1 MQLGK
6 IQTLTITRFSPNGA
20 YLSDDLSALGVDF
33 DTNAKSA
40 QSIAPNA
47 KSTKK
52 ESTQNT
58 TQKLAQTSV
67 RDSAQKFTHSFSQN
81 QSIAQSA
88 TQSIAQTP
96 AQIPPKI
103 PTKIHTQI
111 PAQSITQAPVQI
123 PISEVL
129 LPNKFCPSGAKVGD
143 EVQAFIYT
151 DSQDRFI
158 ATTQSPLATLGQ
170 IAFLRVVSVGQNGVF
185 LDLGLDK
192 DIFMPSKNP
201 KSYALDSLVAVKI
214 CADKSHRLI
223 AKKGIKDTL
232 KPYRAKH
239 RGAHRGTK
247 VEILPFEI
255 SPLGVG
261 CVVEGK
267 YYGLLYAWQSSHKAK
282 STHRD
287 FASKDSTRKDFPH
300 RDSPQKSSQN
310 LHKVDSS
317 EVLKKLGLSL
327 GVKSSAFIQNVRPDG
342 KLDLTLQSK
351 SNTKDE
357 AQKVLEILHSLR
369 KDNEVLE
376 FHYDSPPQLLYK
388 TFGISKKAFKRVLS
402 HLIATSC
409 IELRDGKI
417 TLLDSANSAHK
428 STKNPSQKP

>member
-6 IQTLTITRFSPNGA
+6 IQILTITRFSPNGA
-20 YLSDDLSALGVDF
+20 YLSDDLSALGADF
-33 DTNAKSA
+33 GTNTKLA
-40 QSIAPNA
+40 QSIASNA

-58 TQKLAQTSV
+58 TQKLAQTSA
-67 RDSAQKFTHSFSQN
+67 RDSAQKSAHSFSQN

-88 TQSIAQTP
+88 TQSITQVP

-103 PTKIHTQI
+103 PTQT
-111 PAQSITQAPVQI
+111 PALSITQTTVQI

-192 DIFMPSKNP
+192 DIFMPTKNP

-261 CVVEGK
+261 CIVEGK
-267 YYGLLYAWQSSHKAK
+267 YYGLLYAWQSSPKAK

-287 FASKDSTRKDFPH
+287 FTSKDSNRKDFYC
-300 RDSPQKSSQN
+300 RDFPPKSSQN
-310 LHKVDSS
+310 PRNIDSS
-317 EVLKKLGLSL
+317 EVLKKLELSL

-357 AQKVLEILHSLR
+357 AQKVLDILRSL
-369 KDNEVLE
+369 KKANEVLE
-376 FHYDSPPQLLYK
+376 FHYDSPPQLLDK

-409 IELRDGKI
+409 IELKEGKI

-428 STKNPSQKP
+428 STKNPRFSQKP

>member
-20 YLSDDLSALGVDF
+20 YLSDDLSALGADF
-33 DTNAKSA
+33 DTNAKMA
-40 QSIAPNA
+40 QSIASNA

-58 TQKLAQTSV
+58 TQKLAQTST
-67 RDSAQKFTHSFSQN
+67 RDSAQKSTHSFSQN

-88 TQSIAQTP
+88 IQSITQTPAQSIAQT
-96 AQIPPKI
+96 
-103 PTKIHTQI
+103 TVQI
-111 PAQSITQAPVQI
+111 PA
-123 PISEVL
+123 SEVL
-129 LPNKFCPSGAKVGD
+129 LPNKFCPSSAKVGD

-214 CADKSHRLI
+214 CSDKSYRLI

-232 KPYRAKH
+232 KPYKAKH

-261 CVVEGK
+261 CIVEGK
-267 YYGLLYAWQSSHKAK
+267 YYGLLYAWQSSPKAK

-310 LHKVDSS
+310 PHKIDSS
-317 EVLKKLGLSL
+317 EVLKKLELSL

-357 AQKVLEILHSLR
+357 AQKVLEILHSLQ

-376 FHYDSPPQLLYK
+376 FHYDSPPQLLDK

-409 IELRDGKI
+409 IELREGKI

-428 STKNPSQKP
+428 STKNPRFSQKA

>member
-20 YLSDDLSALGVDF
+20 YLSDDLSALGADF
-33 DTNAKSA
+33 DTNAKMA
-40 QSIAPNA
+40 QSIASNA

-58 TQKLAQTSV
+58 TQKLAQTST
-67 RDSAQKFTHSFSQN
+67 RDSAQKSTHSFSQN

-88 TQSIAQTP
+88 IQSITQTPAQSIAQT
-96 AQIPPKI
+96 
-103 PTKIHTQI
+103 TVQI
-111 PAQSITQAPVQI
+111 PA
-123 PISEVL
+123 SEVL
-129 LPNKFCPSGAKVGD
+129 LPNKFCPSSAKVGD

-214 CADKSHRLI
+214 CSDKSYRLI

-232 KPYRAKH
+232 KPYKAKH

-261 CVVEGK
+261 CIVEGK
-267 YYGLLYAWQSSHKAK
+267 YYGLLYAWQSSPKAK

-310 LHKVDSS
+310 PHKIDSS
-317 EVLKKLGLSL
+317 EVLKKLELSL

-357 AQKVLEILHSLR
+357 AQKVLEILHSLQ
-369 KDNEVLE
+369 KANEVLE
-376 FHYDSPPQLLYK
+376 FHYDSPPQLLDK

-409 IELRDGKI
+409 IELREGKI
-417 TLLDSANSAHK
+417 TLLDSANCPHK
-428 STKNPSQKP
+428 SASKS

>member
-6 IQTLTITRFSPNGA
+6 IQTLTIVRFSPNGA
-20 YLSDDLSALGVDF
+20 YLSDDLSALGADF
-33 DTNAKSA
+33 GTSAKIV
-40 QSIAPNA
+40 QSIVPNA
-47 KSTKK
+47 KSTAK

-58 TQKLAQTSV
+58 TQKLPQTST
-67 RDSAQKFTHSFSQN
+67 RDSAQKSTHSFSQN
-81 QSIAQSA
+81 QSITQSA
-88 TQSIAQTP
+88 TQSIAQ
-96 AQIPPKI
+96 ASEQI

-111 PAQSITQAPVQI
+111 TALGITQTPVQI

-129 LPNKFCPSGAKVGD
+129 LPNKFCPSDAKVGD

-261 CVVEGK
+261 CIVEGK
-267 YYGLLYAWQSSHKAK
+267 YYGLLYAWQSSPKAK

-287 FASKDSTRKDFPH
+287 FASKDSAHKDFPH
-300 RDSPQKSSQN
+300 RDFPTKSSQN
-310 LHKVDSS
+310 PNEIDSS

-351 SNTKDE
+351 SNTKNE
-357 AQKVLEILHSLR
+357 AQKVLEILHSLQ
-369 KDNEVLE
+369 KADKVLE
-376 FHYDSPPQLLYK
+376 FHYDSPPQLLDK

-409 IELRDGKI
+409 IELREGKI
-417 TLLDSANSAHK
+417 TLLDSVQSPHK
-428 STKNPSQKP
+428 STKNPRFSQKP

>member
-6 IQTLTITRFSPNGA
+6 IQTLIITRFSPNGA

-33 DTNAKSA
+33 DTNTKSA
-40 QSIAPNA
+40 QSIASNA

-88 TQSIAQTP
+88 TQSIAQAS
-96 AQIPPKI
+96 AQIH
-103 PTKIHTQI
+103 TKIHSQI
-111 PAQSITQAPVQI
+111 PAQIITQTPVQI
-123 PISEVL
+123 PASEVL

-170 IAFLRVVSVGQNGVF
+170 VAFLRVVSVGQNGVF

-232 KPYRAKH
+232 KPYKAKH

-261 CVVEGK
+261 CIVEGK
-267 YYGLLYAWQSSHKAK
+267 YYGLLYAWQSSPKAK
-282 STHRD
+282 STH
-287 FASKDSTRKDFPH
+287 KDFPH

-310 LHKVDSS
+310 PNKIDSS

-327 GVKSSAFIQNVRPDG
+327 GVKSSVFIQNVRPDG

-351 SNTKDE
+351 ANTKDE
-357 AQKVLEILHSLR
+357 AQKVLEILRSL
-369 KDNEVLE
+369 KKANEVLE
-376 FHYDSPPQLLYK
+376 FHYDSPPQLLDK

-409 IELRDGKI
+409 IELKEGKI

-428 STKNPSQKP
+428 STKNPRFSQKP

>member
-20 YLSDDLSALGVDF
+20 YLG
-33 DTNAKSA
+33 KSA
-40 QSIAPNA
+40 TNT
-47 KSTKK
+47 KSTNTQKSK
-52 ESTQNT
+52 IYKQKSTQIP
-58 TQKLAQTSV
+58 
-67 RDSAQKFTHSFSQN
+67 SQ
-81 QSIAQSA
+81 IC
-88 TQSIAQTP
+88 
-96 AQIPPKI
+96 
-103 PTKIHTQI
+103 TQI
-111 PAQSITQAPVQI
+111 PA
-123 PISEVL
+123 SEVL

-143 EVQAFIYT
+143 EVQVFIYT

-170 IAFLRVVSVGQNGVF
+170 IALLRVVSVGQNGVF

-201 KSYALDSLVAVKI
+201 KSYALGSLVAVKI

-267 YYGLLYAWQSSHKAK
+267 YYGLLYASQSSPKAK

-287 FASKDSTRKDFPH
+287 FASKDSARKDFYR
-300 RDSPQKSSQN
+300 RDSSPKSSQN
-310 LHKVDSS
+310 PRNIDSS

-351 SNTKDE
+351 ANTKNE
-357 AQKVLEILHSLR
+357 AQKVLEILHSLQR
-369 KDNEVLE
+369 ANEVLE
-376 FHYDSPPQLLYK
+376 FHYDSSPQLLNK

-409 IELRDGKI
+409 IELKEGKI
-417 TLLDSANSAHK
+417 ALLDSVQSPHK
-428 STKNPSQKP
+428 STKNPRFSQKS

>member
-6 IQTLTITRFSPNGA
+6 IQTLTIVRFSPNGA
-20 YLSDDLSALGVDF
+20 YLSDDLSALSADF
-33 DTNAKSA
+33 GTNAKSA

-58 TQKLAQTSV
+58 TQKLPQTSA
-67 RDSAQKFTHSFSQN
+67 RDSAQKSTHSFSQN
-81 QSIAQSA
+81 QNIAQSA
-88 TQSIAQTP
+88 TQSIAQAST
-96 AQIPPKI
+96 QI
-103 PTKIHTQI
+103 PTKIHSQI
-111 PAQSITQAPVQI
+111 PAQVITQAPVQI

-143 EVQAFIYT
+143 EVQVFIYT

-232 KPYRAKH
+232 KPYKAKH
-239 RGAHRGTK
+239 SGAHRGTK

-261 CVVEGK
+261 CIVEGK
-267 YYGLLYAWQSSHKAK
+267 YYGLLYAWQSSPKAK

-287 FASKDSTRKDFPH
+287 FASKDSAHKDFPH
-300 RDSPQKSSQN
+300 RDFPTKSSQN
-310 LHKVDSS
+310 PHKIDSS

-327 GVKSSAFIQNVRPDG
+327 GIKSSAFIQNVRPDG

-357 AQKVLEILHSLR
+357 AQKVLEILRSLQ
-369 KDNEVLE
+369 KANKVLE
-376 FHYDSPPQLLYK
+376 FHYDSSPQLLDK

-409 IELRDGKI
+409 VELREGKI
-417 TLLDSANSAHK
+417 ILLDSANSAHK
-428 STKNPSQKP
+428 NTKNLRFSQKP

>member
-20 YLSDDLSALGVDF
+20 YLSDDLSALGADF

-40 QSIAPNA
+40 QSIASNA

-58 TQKLAQTSV
+58 TQKLPQTST
-67 RDSAQKFTHSFSQN
+67 RDSAQKSTHSFSQN

-88 TQSIAQTP
+88 TQSITQTP
-96 AQIPPKI
+96 AQIH
-103 PTKIHTQI
+103 TKIHTQI
-111 PAQSITQAPVQI
+111 SAQSIAQTPVQI

-267 YYGLLYAWQSSHKAK
+267 YYGLLYAWQGNHKAK

-287 FASKDSTRKDFPH
+287 FASKDSTRKDFCH
-300 RDSPQKSSQN
+300 RDFSQKSSQN
-310 LHKVDSS
+310 PHKIDSS

-327 GVKSSAFIQNVRPDG
+327 GVKSSAFIQNVRSDG
-342 KLDLTLQSK
+342 KLDLSLQSK
-351 SNTKDE
+351 ANTKDE
-357 AQKVLEILHSLR
+357 AQKVLEILHSLQ
-369 KDNEVLE
+369 KANKVLE
-376 FHYDSPPQLLYK
+376 FHYDSPPQLLDK

-409 IELRDGKI
+409 IELREGKI
-417 TLLDSANSAHK
+417 TLLDSANSTHK
-428 STKNPSQKP
+428 STKNPRFSQKP

>member
-20 YLSDDLSALGVDF
+20 YLSDDLSALGADF

-58 TQKLAQTSV
+58 TQKLAQTSA
-67 RDSAQKFTHSFSQN
+67 RDSAQKSTHSFSQN

-88 TQSIAQTP
+88 TQSITQTP

-103 PTKIHTQI
+103 HTQI
-111 PAQSITQAPVQI
+111 PAQIITQTPVQI
-123 PISEVL
+123 PASEVL

-158 ATTQSPLATLGQ
+158 ATTQTPLATLGQ

-267 YYGLLYAWQSSHKAK
+267 YYGLLYAWQSNPKAK

-287 FASKDSTRKDFPH
+287 FASKGSAHKDFPH

-310 LHKVDSS
+310 PHKVDSS

-351 SNTKDE
+351 SNAKDE
-357 AQKVLEILHSLR
+357 AQKVLEILRSLR

-376 FHYDSPPQLLYK
+376 FHYDSPPQLLNK

-409 IELRDGKI
+409 IELKEGKI

-428 STKNPSQKP
+428 STKNPRFRQKP

>member
-6 IQTLTITRFSPNGA
+6 IQTLIITRFSPNGA
-20 YLSDDLSALGVDF
+20 YLSDDLSALGADF
-33 DTNAKSA
+33 DTNAKLA
-40 QSIAPNA
+40 QSIASNT
-47 KSTKK
+47 KSTKR
-52 ESTQNT
+52 ESTQDT
-58 TQKLAQTSV
+58 TQKLPQTSTQ
-67 RDSAQKFTHSFSQN
+67 DSTPKSAQ
-81 QSIAQSA
+81 IP
-88 TQSIAQTP
+88 IAQTYV
-96 AQIPPKI
+96 
-103 PTKIHTQI
+103 QI
-111 PAQSITQAPVQI
+111 PA
-123 PISEVL
+123 SEVL

-170 IAFLRVVSVGQNGVF
+170 VAFLRVVSVGQNGVF

-223 AKKGIKDTL
+223 AKRGIKDTL

-239 RGAHRGTK
+239 RGAHRGAK

-261 CVVEGK
+261 CIVEGK
-267 YYGLLYAWQSSHKAK
+267 YYGLLYAWQSSPKAK

-287 FASKDSTRKDFPH
+287 FASKDSIHRDFPH
-300 RDSPQKSSQN
+300 KDFSTKSSQN
-310 LHKVDSS
+310 PHKVDSS

-351 SNTKDE
+351 ANTKNE
-357 AQKVLEILHSLR
+357 AQKVLEILHSLQ
-369 KDNEVLE
+369 KDSQVLE
-376 FHYDSPPQLLYK
+376 FHYDSPPQLLDK
-388 TFGISKKAFKRVLS
+388 TFGISKKAFKRALS
-402 HLIATSC
+402 HLIAISC
-409 IELRDGKI
+409 IELKEGKI
-417 TLLDSANSAHK
+417 ILLDSANCPHK
-428 STKNPSQKP
+428 STKNPRFSQKP

>member
-20 YLSDDLSALGVDF
+20 YLG
-33 DTNAKSA
+33 KSA
-40 QSIAPNA
+40 TNT
-47 KSTKK
+47 KSTNTQKSK
-52 ESTQNT
+52 IYKQESTQIP
-58 TQKLAQTSV
+58 
-67 RDSAQKFTHSFSQN
+67 SQ
-81 QSIAQSA
+81 IC
-88 TQSIAQTP
+88 
-96 AQIPPKI
+96 
-103 PTKIHTQI
+103 TQI
-111 PAQSITQAPVQI
+111 PA
-123 PISEVL
+123 SEVL
-129 LPNKFCPSGAKVGD
+129 LPNKFCPSDAKVGD
-143 EVQAFIYT
+143 EVQVFIYT

-201 KSYALDSLVAVKI
+201 KSYALGSLVAVKI

-232 KPYRAKH
+232 KPYKAK
-239 RGAHRGTK
+239 HRGTK

-267 YYGLLYAWQSSHKAK
+267 YYGLLYATQGEHKAK

-287 FASKDSTRKDFPH
+287 FASKDSTYKDFY
-300 RDSPQKSSQN
+300 RSDSSPKSSQN
-310 LHKVDSS
+310 PLNIDSS

-351 SNTKDE
+351 ANTKNE
-357 AQKVLEILHSLR
+357 AQKVLEILHSLQNA
-369 KDNEVLE
+369 NEVLE
-376 FHYDSPPQLLYK
+376 FHYDSPPHILDK

-409 IELRDGKI
+409 IELREGKI
-417 TLLDSANSAHK
+417 ALLDSVQSPHK
-428 STKNPSQKP
+428 STKNPRFSQKS

>member
-20 YLSDDLSALGVDF
+20 YLSDDLSALGADF
-33 DTNAKSA
+33 GTNAKSA

-58 TQKLAQTSV
+58 TQKLAQTSA
-67 RDSAQKFTHSFSQN
+67 RDSTQKSTHSFSQN
-81 QSIAQSA
+81 QSIAQIA
-88 TQSIAQTP
+88 TQSITQTP

-103 PTKIHTQI
+103 HIQTT
-111 PAQSITQAPVQI
+111 AQSIAQTPVQI

-239 RGAHRGTK
+239 SGAHRGTK

-261 CVVEGK
+261 CIVEGK
-267 YYGLLYAWQSSHKAK
+267 YYGLLYAWQSNPKAK

-287 FASKDSTRKDFPH
+287 FAGKGSAHKDFPH

-369 KDNEVLE
+369 KDNKVLE
-376 FHYDSPPQLLYK
+376 FHYDSPPQLLDK

-409 IELRDGKI
+409 IELKEGKI
-417 TLLDSANSAHK
+417 TLLDSTNCPHK
-428 STKNPSQKP
+428 STKNPRFSQKP

>member
-20 YLSDDLSALGVDF
+20 YLG
-33 DTNAKSA
+33 KSA
-40 QSIAPNA
+40 TNT
-47 KSTKK
+47 KSTNTQKSK
-52 ESTQNT
+52 IYKQKSTQIPS
-58 TQKLAQTSV
+58 QTL
-67 RDSAQKFTHSFSQN
+67 
-81 QSIAQSA
+81 
-88 TQSIAQTP
+88 
-96 AQIPPKI
+96 AQIPI
-103 PTKIHTQI
+103 N
-111 PAQSITQAPVQI
+111 
-123 PISEVL
+123 EVL

-143 EVQAFIYT
+143 EVQVFIYT

-232 KPYRAKH
+232 KPYKAK
-239 RGAHRGTK
+239 HRGTK

-267 YYGLLYAWQSSHKAK
+267 YYGLLYTSQSSPKAK

-287 FASKDSTRKDFPH
+287 FASKDSTRKDFYYTDFPT
-300 RDSPQKSSQN
+300 KSSQN
-310 LHKVDSS
+310 PLNIDSS
-317 EVLKKLGLSL
+317 ELLKKLGLSL
-327 GVKSSAFIQNVRPDG
+327 GAKSSAFIQNVRPDG

-351 SNTKDE
+351 ANTKDE
-357 AQKVLEILHSLR
+357 AQKVLEILHSLQ
-369 KDNEVLE
+369 KANEVLE
-376 FHYDSPPQLLYK
+376 FHYDSPPQILDK

-409 IELRDGKI
+409 IELKEGKI
-417 TLLDSANSAHK
+417 ALLDSVQSPHK
-428 STKNPSQKP
+428 STKNPRFSQKP

>member
-6 IQTLTITRFSPNGA
+6 IQTLIITRFSPNGA
-20 YLSDDLSALGVDF
+20 YLSKNTAN
-33 DTNAKSA
+33 TKCANAKSEISK
-40 QSIAPNA
+40 Q
-47 KSTKK
+47 KSTQIHSQICTQI
-52 ESTQNT
+52 STQM
-58 TQKLAQTSV
+58 L
-67 RDSAQKFTHSFSQN
+67 
-81 QSIAQSA
+81 
-88 TQSIAQTP
+88 
-96 AQIPPKI
+96 AQIPI
-103 PTKIHTQI
+103 N
-111 PAQSITQAPVQI
+111 
-123 PISEVL
+123 EVL

-170 IAFLRVVSVGQNGVF
+170 IALLRVVSVGQNGVF

-232 KPYRAKH
+232 KPCRAKH

-247 VEILPFEI
+247 VEILPFEV
-255 SPLGVG
+255 STLGVG

-267 YYGLLYAWQSSHKAK
+267 YYGLLYASQSRAK
-282 STHRD
+282 STD
-287 FASKDSTRKDFPH
+287 KDSNL
-300 RDSPQKSSQN
+300 KSSQN
-310 LHKVDSS
+310 PRQNPHKDSS

-351 SNTKDE
+351 SNTKNE
-357 AQKVLEILHSLR
+357 AQKVLEILHSLQKAR
-369 KDNEVLE
+369 QVLE
-376 FHYDSPPQLLYK
+376 FHYDSSPQLLDK
-388 TFGISKKAFKRVLS
+388 TFGISKKAFKRALS

-409 IELRDGKI
+409 IELREGKI
-417 TLLDSANSAHK
+417 ILLDSTNCSHK
-428 STKNPSQKP
+428 ITKNLKK

>member
-6 IQTLTITRFSPNGA
+6 IQTLTIARFSPNGA
-20 YLSDDLSALGVDF
+20 YLGKSA
-33 DTNAKSA
+33 TNAKSTNT
-40 QSIAPNA
+40 QKSKIYKQ
-47 KSTKK
+47 KST
-52 ESTQNT
+52 
-58 TQKLAQTSV
+58 
-67 RDSAQKFTHSFSQN
+67 
-81 QSIAQSA
+81 
-88 TQSIAQTP
+88 
-96 AQIPPKI
+96 QIPSQI
-103 PTKIHTQI
+103 CTQI
-111 PAQSITQAPVQI
+111 PA
-123 PISEVL
+123 SEVL
-129 LPNKFCPSGAKVGD
+129 LPNKFCPSDAKVGD

-232 KPYRAKH
+232 KPCKTK
-239 RGAHRGTK
+239 HRGTK

-267 YYGLLYAWQSSHKAK
+267 YYGLLYAWQSSSKVK

-287 FASKDSTRKDFPH
+287 FTSKDSTYKDFYR
-300 RDSPQKSSQN
+300 RDSSPKSSQN
-310 LHKVDSS
+310 PLNIDSS
-317 EVLKKLGLSL
+317 ELLKKLGLSL

-351 SNTKDE
+351 ANTKNE
-357 AQKVLEILHSLR
+357 AQKVLEILHSLQR
-369 KDNEVLE
+369 ANEVLE
-376 FHYDSPPQLLYK
+376 FHYDSPPQILDK

-409 IELRDGKI
+409 IELKEGKI
-417 TLLDSANSAHK
+417 TLLDSVQSPHK
-428 STKNPSQKP
+428 STKNPRFSQKA

>member
-20 YLSDDLSALGVDF
+20 YLSDDLSALGADF
-33 DTNAKSA
+33 GTNTKIA

-58 TQKLAQTSV
+58 TQKLAQTPA
-67 RDSAQKFTHSFSQN
+67 RDSTQKSTHSFYQN

-88 TQSIAQTP
+88 TQSITQTS

-103 PTKIHTQI
+103 HTQTT
-111 PAQSITQAPVQI
+111 AQSIVQAYVQI
-123 PISEVL
+123 PINEVL

-158 ATTQSPLATLGQ
+158 ATTQTPLATLGQ

-239 RGAHRGTK
+239 SGAHRGTK

-261 CVVEGK
+261 CVVESK
-267 YYGLLYAWQSSHKAK
+267 YYGLLYAWQSSPKAK

-287 FASKDSTRKDFPH
+287 FASKDSTRKDFYC
-300 RDSPQKSSQN
+300 RDFTPKSSQN
-310 LHKVDSS
+310 PHKVDSS

-376 FHYDSPPQLLYK
+376 FHYDSPPQLLDK

-409 IELRDGKI
+409 IELKEGKI

-428 STKNPSQKP
+428 STKNPRFSQKP

>member
-20 YLSDDLSALGVDF
+20 YLG
-33 DTNAKSA
+33 KSA
-40 QSIAPNA
+40 TNT
-47 KSTKK
+47 KSTNTQKSK
-52 ESTQNT
+52 IYKQKSTQIPSQIS
-58 TQKLAQTSV
+58 TQM
-67 RDSAQKFTHSFSQN
+67 F
-81 QSIAQSA
+81 
-88 TQSIAQTP
+88 
-96 AQIPPKI
+96 AQIP
-103 PTKIHTQI
+103 
-111 PAQSITQAPVQI
+111 A
-123 PISEVL
+123 SEVL

-143 EVQAFIYT
+143 EVQVFIYT

-158 ATTQSPLATLGQ
+158 ATTQTPLATLGQ
-170 IAFLRVVSVGQNGVF
+170 VAFLRVVSVGQNGVF

-261 CVVEGK
+261 CIVEGK
-267 YYGLLYAWQSSHKAK
+267 YYGLLYAWQSSPKAK

-287 FASKDSTRKDFPH
+287 FTSKDSNRKDFYC
-300 RDSPQKSSQN
+300 RDFPPKSSQN
-310 LHKVDSS
+310 PNKIDSS
-317 EVLKKLGLSL
+317 ELLKKLGLSL

-351 SNTKDE
+351 SNTKND
-357 AQKVLEILHSLR
+357 AQKVLDILHSL
-369 KDNEVLE
+369 KKTNKVLE
-376 FHYDSPPQLLYK
+376 FHYDSSPQLLDK

-409 IELRDGKI
+409 IELKEGKI
-417 TLLDSANSAHK
+417 TLLDSANCPHK
-428 STKNPSQKP
+428 SASKS

>member
-20 YLSDDLSALGVDF
+20 YLSDDLSALGADF
-33 DTNAKSA
+33 GTNAKSA
-40 QSIAPNA
+40 QSIASNA

-58 TQKLAQTSV
+58 TQKLTQTSA
-67 RDSAQKFTHSFSQN
+67 RDSTQKSTHSFSQN
-81 QSIAQSA
+81 QSISQSA
-88 TQSIAQTP
+88 TQSIAQTT
-96 AQIPPKI
+96 AQIPP
-103 PTKIHTQI
+103 KIHTQI
-111 PAQSITQAPVQI
+111 PAQIITQAPVQI
-123 PISEVL
+123 PASEVL

-192 DIFMPSKNP
+192 DIFMPTKNP

-232 KPYRAKH
+232 KPYKAKH

-267 YYGLLYAWQSSHKAK
+267 YYGLLYAWQSSPKAK

-287 FASKDSTRKDFPH
+287 FASKDSTHKDFPH

-310 LHKVDSS
+310 PHKIDSS

-351 SNTKDE
+351 SNTKND
-357 AQKVLEILHSLR
+357 AQKVLDILRSLR

-376 FHYDSPPQLLYK
+376 FHYDSPPQLLDK

-409 IELRDGKI
+409 IELREDKI
-417 TLLDSANSAHK
+417 TLLDSANCAHK
-428 STKNPSQKP
+428 STKNPRFSQKP

>member
-20 YLSDDLSALGVDF
+20 YLSDDLSALGADF

-58 TQKLAQTSV
+58 TQKLAQTSTQ
-67 RDSAQKFTHSFSQN
+67 DSAQKSTHSFSQN

-88 TQSIAQTP
+88 TQSIAQAP

-103 PTKIHTQI
+103 HTQI
-111 PAQSITQAPVQI
+111 SAQIITQTPVQI
-123 PISEVL
+123 PINEVL

-214 CADKSHRLI
+214 CTDKSHRLI

-232 KPYRAKH
+232 KPYKAKH
-239 RGAHRGTK
+239 RGAR

-267 YYGLLYAWQSSHKAK
+267 YYGLLYAWQSSSKAK

-287 FASKDSTRKDFPH
+287 FASKDSTRKDF
-300 RDSPQKSSQN
+300 SQKSSQN
-310 LHKVDSS
+310 SHNIDSS

-351 SNTKDE
+351 ANTKNE
-357 AQKVLEILHSLR
+357 AQKVLDILHSLQ
-369 KDNEVLE
+369 KANKVLE
-376 FHYDSPPQLLYK
+376 FHYDSPPQLLDK

-409 IELRDGKI
+409 IELREGKI

-428 STKNPSQKP
+428 STKNPSQKA

>member
-33 DTNAKSA
+33 GTNAKSA

-58 TQKLAQTSV
+58 TQKLAQTSA
-67 RDSAQKFTHSFSQN
+67 RDSTQKSTHSFSQN
-81 QSIAQSA
+81 QSIAQIA

-103 PTKIHTQI
+103 HTQTTE
-111 PAQSITQAPVQI
+111 QSIAQTPVQI
-123 PISEVL
+123 PASEVL

-158 ATTQSPLATLGQ
+158 ATTQTPLATLGQ

-267 YYGLLYAWQSSHKAK
+267 YYGLLYTSQSSPKAK

-287 FASKDSTRKDFPH
+287 FASKGSAHKDFPH

-310 LHKVDSS
+310 PHKIDSS

-351 SNTKDE
+351 SNTKDD
-357 AQKVLEILHSLR
+357 AQKVLDILHSLR

-376 FHYDSPPQLLYK
+376 FHYDSPPKLLYK

-409 IELRDGKI
+409 IELREGKI
-417 TLLDSANSAHK
+417 TLLDSANCPHK
-428 STKNPSQKP
+428 SASKS

>member
-20 YLSDDLSALGVDF
+20 YLSDDLSALGADF
-33 DTNAKSA
+33 GTNAKSA

-58 TQKLAQTSV
+58 TQKLAQTSA
-67 RDSAQKFTHSFSQN
+67 RDSTQKSTHSFSQN

-88 TQSIAQTP
+88 TQSIAQT
-96 AQIPPKI
+96 
-103 PTKIHTQI
+103 T
-111 PAQSITQAPVQI
+111 AQSIAQTSVQI
-123 PISEVL
+123 PINEVL

-158 ATTQSPLATLGQ
+158 ATTQTPLATLGQ
-170 IAFLRVVSVGQNGVF
+170 IAFLRVVGVGQNGVF

-232 KPYRAKH
+232 KPYKAKH
-239 RGAHRGTK
+239 SGAHRGTK

-261 CVVEGK
+261 CIVEGK
-267 YYGLLYAWQSSHKAK
+267 YYGLLYAWQSSPKAK

-287 FASKDSTRKDFPH
+287 FASKDSTHKDFPH

-310 LHKVDSS
+310 PHKIDSS
-317 EVLKKLGLSL
+317 EVLKKLELSL

-357 AQKVLEILHSLR
+357 AQKVLDILHSLQ
-369 KDNEVLE
+369 KTNKVLE
-376 FHYDSPPQLLYK
+376 FHYDSPPQLLDK

-409 IELRDGKI
+409 IELREGKI

-428 STKNPSQKP
+428 STKNPRFSQKP

>member
-20 YLSDDLSALGVDF
+20 YLSDDLSALGADF
-33 DTNAKSA
+33 GTNAKSA

-58 TQKLAQTSV
+58 TQKLAQTSA
-67 RDSAQKFTHSFSQN
+67 RDSTQKSTHSFSQN
-81 QSIAQSA
+81 QSIAQIA
-88 TQSIAQTP
+88 TQSITQTP

-103 PTKIHTQI
+103 HIQTT
-111 PAQSITQAPVQI
+111 AQSIAQTPVQI

-129 LPNKFCPSGAKVGD
+129 LPNKFCPSGARVGD

-267 YYGLLYAWQSSHKAK
+267 YYGLLYTWQSSPKAK

-287 FASKDSTRKDFPH
+287 FASKGSTRKDFYC
-300 RDSPQKSSQN
+300 RDFTPKSSQN
-310 LHKVDSS
+310 LHKIDSS

-351 SNTKDE
+351 SNTKNE

-409 IELRDGKI
+409 IELREGKI
-417 TLLDSANSAHK
+417 TLLDSANHAHK
-428 STKNPSQKP
+428 STKNPRFSQKP

>member
-20 YLSDDLSALGVDF
+20 YLSDDLSALGADF
-33 DTNAKSA
+33 GTNAKSA
-40 QSIAPNA
+40 QSITLNA

-58 TQKLAQTSV
+58 TQKLTQTS
-67 RDSAQKFTHSFSQN
+67 AQIPPKIHTQ
-81 QSIAQSA
+81 
-88 TQSIAQTP
+88 TTEQSIAQTP
-96 AQIPPKI
+96 V
-103 PTKIHTQI
+103 QI
-111 PAQSITQAPVQI
+111 PA
-123 PISEVL
+123 SEVL

-158 ATTQSPLATLGQ
+158 ATTQTPLATLGQ

-261 CVVEGK
+261 CVVESK
-267 YYGLLYAWQSSHKAK
+267 YYGLLYAWQSNHKSK

-287 FASKDSTRKDFPH
+287 FASKDSTRKDFCH
-300 RDSPQKSSQN
+300 RDFPTKSSQSPN
-310 LHKVDSS
+310 KVDSS

-357 AQKVLEILHSLR
+357 AQKVLEILHSLQ
-369 KDNEVLE
+369 KTNKVLE
-376 FHYDSPPQLLYK
+376 FHYDSPPQLLDK

-409 IELRDGKI
+409 IELREGKI
-417 TLLDSANSAHK
+417 TLLDSANCAHK
-428 STKNPSQKP
+428 RTKNPRFSQKP

>member
-20 YLSDDLSALGVDF
+20 YLSDDLSALGADF
-33 DTNAKSA
+33 GTNAKSV
-40 QSIAPNA
+40 QSIASNA

-58 TQKLAQTSV
+58 TQKLAQTSA
-67 RDSAQKFTHSFSQN
+67 RDSAQKSTHSFSQN

-88 TQSIAQTP
+88 TQSIAQAP
-96 AQIPPKI
+96 AQIP
-103 PTKIHTQI
+103 TKINTQTT
-111 PAQSITQAPVQI
+111 AQSIAQTLAQI

-232 KPYRAKH
+232 KPYKAKH

-267 YYGLLYAWQSSHKAK
+267 YYGLLYAWQSSPKAK

-287 FASKDSTRKDFPH
+287 FASKDSTRKDFYC
-300 RDSPQKSSQN
+300 RDFPTKSSQN
-310 LHKVDSS
+310 PHKVGSS

-351 SNTKDE
+351 ANTKDE
-357 AQKVLEILHSLR
+357 AQKVLDILRSLQ
-369 KDNEVLE
+369 KTNKALE
-376 FHYDSPPQLLYK
+376 FHYDSPPQLLDK

-409 IELRDGKI
+409 IELKEGKI
-417 TLLDSANSAHK
+417 TLLDSTNCPHK

>member
-6 IQTLTITRFSPNGA
+6 IQTLIITRFSPNGA
-20 YLSDDLSALGVDF
+20 YLSDDLSALGADF
-33 DTNAKSA
+33 DTNAKLA
-40 QSIAPNA
+40 QSIASNT
-47 KSTKK
+47 KSTKR
-52 ESTQNT
+52 ESTQNA
-58 TQKLAQTSV
+58 TQKLPQTSTQ
-67 RDSAQKFTHSFSQN
+67 DSTPKSAQ
-81 QSIAQSA
+81 IP
-88 TQSIAQTP
+88 IAQTYV
-96 AQIPPKI
+96 
-103 PTKIHTQI
+103 QI
-111 PAQSITQAPVQI
+111 PA
-123 PISEVL
+123 SEVL
-129 LPNKFCPSGAKVGD
+129 LPNKFCPSSAKVGD

-170 IAFLRVVSVGQNGVF
+170 VAFLRVVSVGQNGVF

-223 AKKGIKDTL
+223 AKRGIKDTL

-239 RGAHRGTK
+239 RGAHRGAK

-261 CVVEGK
+261 CIVEGK

-310 LHKVDSS
+310 PHKVDSS

-357 AQKVLEILHSLR
+357 AQKVLEILHSLQ

-376 FHYDSPPQLLYK
+376 FHYDSPPQLLDK

-409 IELRDGKI
+409 IELREGKI
-417 TLLDSANSAHK
+417 TLLDSANRTHK
-428 STKNPSQKP
+428 SVSKS

>member
-20 YLSDDLSALGVDF
+20 YLSDDLSALGADF
-33 DTNAKSA
+33 GTNAKSA
-40 QSIAPNA
+40 QSITPNA

-58 TQKLAQTSV
+58 TQKLAQTS
-67 RDSAQKFTHSFSQN
+67 
-81 QSIAQSA
+81 
-88 TQSIAQTP
+88 
-96 AQIPPKI
+96 AQIPPKV
-103 PTKIHTQI
+103 HTQTT
-111 PAQSITQAPVQI
+111 AQSITQTPVQI

-158 ATTQSPLATLGQ
+158 ATTQTPLATLGQ

-261 CVVEGK
+261 CIVEGK
-267 YYGLLYAWQSSHKAK
+267 YYGLLYAWQSNPKAK
-282 STHRD
+282 STHKDFYCRD
-287 FASKDSTRKDFPH
+287 FPT
-300 RDSPQKSSQN
+300 KSSQN
-310 LHKVDSS
+310 PHKIDSS
-317 EVLKKLGLSL
+317 EVLKKLELSL

-357 AQKVLEILHSLR
+357 AQKVLDILHSLR

-409 IELRDGKI
+409 IELREGKI
-417 TLLDSANSAHK
+417 TLLDSANCAHK
-428 STKNPSQKP
+428 STKNPSQRP